1 MHVRGKRMK
10 WTAIYPDGTREP
22 LLSVPNYDFNWQMT
36 YHLAEPKFVPAGTT
50 ILVEGAFDNSPTNP
64 DNPDPNASITW
75 GDQSWEE
82 MFIAN
87 MQMKYVD
94 SGAP

>member
-1 MHVRGKRMK
+1 M
-10 WTAIYPDGTREP
+10 DGD
-22 LLSVPNYDFNWQMT
+22 LSGRQSRSLV
-36 YHLAEPKFVPAGTT
+36 VIPAGTT

-64 DNPDPNASITW
+64 ANPDPNASVSW